1 MKRALIFMLLGPVLG
16 SLVISLI
23 VFPTAAMLEGIGFQL
38 GPKNLI
44 LAVIGLPVA
53 YVIGI
58 IPAVVTCLID
68 WYLDVRDVR
77 YRPVFCALVGFAVTY
92 PFMRDSL
99 VHPTPGSLWP
109 LVGGMIGVLPA
120 AVCSW
125 LSGKRK
131 RAEEGAPV
139 AA

>member
-1 MKRALIFMLLGPVLG
+1 M
-16 SLVISLI
+16 
-23 VFPTAAMLEGIGFQL
+23 
-38 GPKNLI
+38 
-44 LAVIGLPVA
+44 
-53 YVIGI
+53 IGI

-68 WYLDVRDVR
+68 WYLDVHVR

-92 PFMRDSL
+92 PFTRNSL
-99 VHPTPGSLWP
+99 VHPTPGSFWP

-120 AVCSW
+120 ALCSW